1 MIKVML
7 VDDHN
12 LVREGFK
19 MLIEKNNKIKVV
31 CEVGSGEAA
40 LNKVIKK
47 DDLDLVIID
56 ISLPGMSGIELAKKL
71 KETHP
76 KINIL
81 MLSMHDDEE
90 YVNAALDFGAMGY
103 LTKNAATEELIEAII
118 NISKGVMHYSSS
130 LAGILVNQIVKK
142 NTRENSI
149 TSKNITERE
158 LEVLQLIING
168 YSNKEI
174 GKKLFVSKRTIEN
187 HRSNLMSKMGAK
199 NTADI
204 VRIACKDH
212 LVEMTGES

>member
-1 MIKVML
+1 ML

-12 LVREGFK
+12 VVRKGFK
-19 MLIEKNNKIKVV
+19 MLIEKNNNIKVV
-31 CEVGSGEAA
+31 CEAGSGEEA

-90 YVNAALDFGAMGY
+90 YVNAALNFGAMGY